1 MYLLV
6 SKNLNSEMKKYLAA
20 SAIAVS
26 AVLSGCAADI
36 LLYQAFKVVDDVTS
50 TQYRVGTKDGLDLND
65 ELDYA
70 WAIPVKMREIT
81 RSTNNCAFKGAVVPW
96 ERTWEIVE
104 SHDSQTKVTP
114 PAPGVIAGHVIL
126 TYQMTCPG
134 KQPEDM
140 FDSGEI
146 SVGRAILG
154 RGFDG
159 HRFIPGGNNS
169 SSFDMLELAPEKRPQ
184 WLPQVVDRLVRIA
197 PTNKDAALI
206 VRESR
211 SSLVKLYPEKAAAID
226 KAISTF

>member
-1 MYLLV
+1 
-6 SKNLNSEMKKYLAA
+6 MKKYLAA

-50 TQYRVGTKDGLDLND
+50 TQYRVGSKDGLDLNN
-65 ELDYA
+65 ELEYA
-70 WAIPVKMREIT
+70 WAIRPEIREMT

-104 SHDSQTKVTP
+104 SHDSQSKVTP

-140 FDSGEI
+140 FDAGEI
-146 SVGRAILG
+146 MTGRAILA

-159 HRFIPGGNNS
+159 HRFIHEVTNS
-169 SSFDMLELAPEKRPQ
+169 SSFDMLELAREKRPQ

-197 PTNKDAALI
+197 PANSDAALI

-226 KAISTF
+226 KAISSL